1 MADFSAVRLNTT
13 WPPGYVTY
21 PDAVNTLITL
31 NETTANEIFAARENE
46 SSLVVNLQNNYLTST
61 LTNNIVGNGFKFIN
75 MPDGVAASD
84 YATVSQVQA
93 MSTGLPT
100 VAALDNTG
108 TGAFEVLY
116 SEFKVTTAGSG
127 GTFGTFEYNS
137 SSLSGSSTMYLTAFN
152 KTYRYDWGSAP
163 TLVDLN
169 NINTPTP
176 TKGDRI
182 RFVFTNTRTGDG
194 IQAGTSLIHG
204 LSEKITFGAAFSHAI
219 YDLVYVGLPTGW
231 FFKNVILG

>member
-1 MADFSAVRLNTT
+1 MTPT
-13 WPPGYVTY
+13 
-21 PDAVNTLITL
+21 
-31 NETTANEIFAARENE
+31 
-46 SSLVVNLQNNYLTST
+46 
-61 LTNNIVGNGFKFIN
+61 
-75 MPDGVAASD
+75 
-84 YATVSQVQA
+84 
-93 MSTGLPT
+93 LPT
-100 VAALDNTG
+100 VAALDNAPFTV
-108 TGAFEVLY
+108 FN

-127 GTFGTFEYNS
+127 GAFGTFEYNS

-182 RFVFTNTRTGDG
+182 RFVFTNTKTGDG